1 MLMVLTSMA
10 GRRCCLR
17 QTIGRD
23 VFQRLRI
30 QVAILLVTTTGIALL
45 QAWLIDSRPQDVGNR
60 AEPGGEQIYR

>member
-17 QTIGRD
+17 QTIGRA

-30 QVAILLVTTTGIALL
+30 QVAILFVTTTGIALL
-45 QAWLIDSRPQDVGNR
+45 QGWLIDSRRQDVVTR
-60 AEPGGEQIYR
+60 S